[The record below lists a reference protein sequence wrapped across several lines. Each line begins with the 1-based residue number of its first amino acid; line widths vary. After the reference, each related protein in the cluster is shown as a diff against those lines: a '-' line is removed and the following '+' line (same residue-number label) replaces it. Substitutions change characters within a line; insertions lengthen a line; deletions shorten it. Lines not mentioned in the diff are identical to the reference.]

1 MTLTLLKLLD
11 FKNGIYMSVLLL
23 KKKKKANIVLWF
35 WITFCIIENSK
46 GTGAKEGLRNLRRI

>member
-23 KKKKKANIVLWF
+23 KKKKKGQHSTLVLDY
-35 WITFCIIENSK
+35 I
-46 GTGAKEGLRNLRRI
+46 LHH